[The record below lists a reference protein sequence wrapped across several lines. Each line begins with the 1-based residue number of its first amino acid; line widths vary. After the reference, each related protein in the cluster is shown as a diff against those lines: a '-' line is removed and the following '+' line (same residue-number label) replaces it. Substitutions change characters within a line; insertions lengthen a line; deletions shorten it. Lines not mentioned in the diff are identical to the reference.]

1 MVWGPRLYKKGKAVK
16 WTFLPMCLLGTQC
29 ESLLSVPVNV
39 VSPANVPFLPYWT
52 MFPEIVN
59 QIILPFH
66 KLPWSGI
73 LLKQQEIWHRTSI
86 FIPHCVGSAAAVP
99 HRRQGRWREA
109 YLVRWGPSLEMTL
122 TSESECRE
130 LDWEGL
136 RPGQGL
142 QIQNSYTENS
152 CKIISCKIIRKRV
165 GLKAKQQLTT
175 KKTTIKNSVS
185 INSRC
190 GPGGESSYVILT

>member
-1 MVWGPRLYKKGKAVK
+1 MVWGSKLYKKGKAVK

-39 VSPANVPFLPYWT
+39 VSPANVPSLPYWT

-86 FIPHCVGSAAAVP
+86 FIPRCVGSAAAVP
-99 HRRQGRWREA
+99 RRRQGRWSEA
-109 YLVRWGPSLEMTL
+109 YLIIWGPSLEMTL

-142 QIQNSYTENS
+142 QIQNSYTEN
-152 CKIISCKIIRKRV
+152 
-165 GLKAKQQLTT
+165 LK
-175 KKTTIKNSVS
+175 
-185 INSRC
+185 
-190 GPGGESSYVILT
+190 E